1 MSLDL
6 THLIDRL
13 ESIEEKANLVLGSLS
28 AINSNNHGYELQV
41 SGDCVFSKPP
51 KTGYEIRINVVV
63 YDEQGRVSAKE
74 HTYIG
79 APGSPFDAFSIKVDG
94 NHASATKIRVYVTRD
109 NEE

>member
-13 ESIEEKANLVLGSLS
+13 EATEEKANLVLGSLS
-28 AINSNNHGYELQV
+28 AINRNNYGYELLV

-51 KTGYEIRINVVV
+51 KTEYEVSVHIVV

-74 HTYIG
+74 EASLG

-94 NHASATKIRVYVTRD
+94 NHASSSKIRIYVTRD
-109 NEE
+109 IEG

>member
-1 MSLDL
+1 VSLDL

-28 AINSNNHGYELQV
+28 AINRNQHGYELVV

-51 KTGYEIRINVVV
+51 RTEYEVSVNVVV

-74 HTYIG
+74 QTNLG

-94 NHASATKIRVYVTRD
+94 NHASATKIRIYVTRD